1 MTTSTEEIL
10 NNNDEFSQNEGKSDW
25 REESETK
32 EIGGVLEIL
41 QDFGFLRTDHLRPG
55 VNDVYISMSQI
66 RKFDLRMGDYVVGL
80 ARPPK
85 QGEKYWGLLRVNQV
99 CGLTPE
105 KVLQRPV
112 FERLT
117 PVFPDERVR
126 LETEKDILSTR
137 LIDMLSP
144 IGKGQRAMIAS
155 PPKAGK
161 TILLKEIAHGV
172 TTNSPELDLIVLLI
186 GERPEE
192 VTDMRR
198 SVKGEVVAS
207 NFDEKPEEQV
217 AIAKL
222 TLEMAKRKVEAG
234 KDVVML
240 VDSITR
246 LARAHNLDVPPSGR
260 TLSGGFDP
268 AALYPPKHFFGAAR
282 NIEGGGSLTI
292 VATALIDTGSR
303 MDDLIYEEFKGTGNM
318 ELHLHRKLAELRIFP
333 AIDIVRS
340 GTRREDLLLTK
351 DELEQVYKLRKM
363 IDTLGEGPRTVE
375 LILNRLKKTKTNKEF
390 LETLHEVK

>member
-1 MTTSTEEIL
+1 MSVKENKDPGSEL
-10 NNNDEFSQNEGKSDW
+10 NNNDSTSDFSSDA
-25 REESETK
+25 ETK
-32 EIGGVLEIL
+32 EISGVLEIL
-41 QDFGFLRTDHLRPG
+41 QDYGFLRTDNLKPDPE
-55 VNDVYISMSQI
+55 DVYISMSQI
-66 RKFDLRMGDYVVGL
+66 RRFDLRNGDRVNGV

-85 QGEKYWGLLRVNQV
+85 QGEKYWGLLRVDTV
-99 CGLTPE
+99 WGMKPE
-105 KVLQRPV
+105 EARKRPT
-112 FERLT
+112 FDRLT
-117 PVFPDERVR
+117 PVFPDERIT
-126 LETEKDILSTR
+126 LETDPGVISTR
-137 LIDMLSP
+137 LLDLVAP
-144 IGKGQRAMIAS
+144 IGMGQRAMIVS

-161 TILLKEIAHGV
+161 TIFLKEIANGV
-172 TTNSPELDLIVLLI
+172 KENFPNTTLIVVLI

-198 SVKGEVVAS
+198 SVDGQVIAS

-222 TLEMAKRKVEAG
+222 ALDMAKRMVEL
-234 KDVVML
+234 DMNVVML

-292 VATALIDTGSR
+292 IATALVDTGSK

-318 ELHLHRKLAELRIFP
+318 EVHLDRKLAERRVYP

-340 GTRREDLLLTK
+340 STRREDLLLSK
-351 DELEQVYKLRKM
+351 EELQKVYQLRRM
-363 IDTLGEGPRTVE
+363 LDTLGDSVE
-375 LILNRLKKTKTNKEF
+375 TAELLINRLKKTKTNKEF
-390 LETLHEVK
+390 IETLHEVK